1 MVLLNSPAPNFDDPL
16 GLIGACH
23 GRILDHCTALER
35 LPAWLA
41 KRGLDDQAKQAIK
54 RVMRY
59 FDSAGRHHH
68 KDEEDDLFPLLR
80 SEATLTSLIDDLIRQ
95 HVLQEAAWQ
104 KLANLLSDLLD
115 GRQAPELENAI
126 NGFVN
131 AYRPHIDLENTWLLP
146 AAERLLSQNQI
157 TELGRSMADRRGVS
171 AKE

>member
-1 MVLLNSPAPNFDDPL
+1 MFNSPAPSFDDPL
-16 GLIGACH
+16 GLMGACH
-23 GRILDHCTALER
+23 GRILDHCAALER

-54 RVMRY
+54 RVMHY

-80 SEATLTSLIDDLIRQ
+80 SDTTLTSLIDDLTRQ
-95 HVLQEAAWQ
+95 HVLQETAWQ
-104 KLANLLSDLLD
+104 KLANLLSDLLA
-115 GRQAPELENAI
+115 GRKVPELENAI

-157 TELGRSMADRRGVS
+157 AKLGCSMAKRRGVNV
-171 AKE
+171 KE